1 MHDETAPLPLPLP
14 NSGEILKPAED
25 TLEPTALTPEPLE
38 LITEPLDLIPESL
51 DLTPEPLELT
61 PAKLSDLDRKIL
73 EYFPGL
79 VVRKDLTKGL
89 KQNAIVPTYVLEYL
103 LGQHC
108 ATDDTAALEAGLESV
123 RKILAKHYVYR
134 NQSELVKSTIKEKGN
149 HKIIDKVTVELN
161 DKGGYY
167 EDKFSNLGLTKVPV
181 PDDFVRR
188 HPKLLVGGIWCITDL
203 TYEITE
209 DRKSSP
215 WQIDALKPI
224 QVSRIDFEEFVKARS
239 HFTSHEWLGV
249 LMQTI
254 GFNPEALSRRAM
266 FLFLL
271 RLIPYCEHNYN
282 LIELGPKGTGKSHIY
297 AEFSPNGILISGSE
311 VTTPK
316 LFVNNSNGRIGLVGY
331 WDCICFDEFA
341 GKDKKVDK
349 GLVNIMKNYMANKSF
364 SRGIEQ
370 LSAEAS
376 MVFMGNTK
384 KSVPYMLKHSHFFEP
399 LPEEYIDSAFLD
411 RIHAY
416 SPGWESPV
424 ISSELFSAGYG
435 FIVDYLA
442 ETLKRLRNEDFTGN
456 YKTHI
461 EIASELSTRDETGIE
476 KTFSGLMK
484 LIYPDG
490 TCNEAECEEML
501 RFAMEERRRV
511 REHILRIDDTF
522 APHDFIY
529 RRLSDGKK
537 VTVLTPEEEQYPAF
551 FRRPT
556 TTTEAPEDGNTRK
569 DTRVGREATRE
580 GRKDTQEGDE
590 VGDVSSGAG
599 KASAPLQGHLTIP
612 ENARG
617 WSYRRI
623 FANHLQGARKITIQD
638 PYIRLFFQVRNLM
651 EFLQMVHELVPEGDE
666 VEVHLVTQSDPGA
679 GEKQEDF
686 LRQITESFTGSR
698 VSFSWELSR
707 SPNFH
712 ARSVET
718 DTGWRITLDRGL
730 DMFQKFESGP
740 FSLEAG
746 IQEARMMRGSEI
758 TYLKQ

>member
-1 MHDETAPLPLPLP
+1 MNDESLP
-14 NSGEILKPAED
+14 PADEM
-25 TLEPTALTPEPLE
+25 PEA
-38 LITEPLDLIPESL
+38 L
-51 DLTPEPLELT
+51 DLTS
-61 PAKLSDLDRKIL
+61 ARLSDLDRKIL
-73 EYFPGL
+73 EFFPGL

-89 KQNAIVPTYVLEYL
+89 KQNAVVPTYVLEYL

-108 ATDDTAALEAGLESV
+108 ATDDPAALEAGLDSV
-123 RKILAKHYVYR
+123 RKILAKHYVHR
-134 NQSELVKSTIKEKGN
+134 NQSELVKSTIKEKGS
-149 HKIIDKVTVELN
+149 HKVIDKVTVELN

-167 EDKFSNLGLTKVPV
+167 EAKFSNLGLTKVPV

-203 TYEITE
+203 NYEISE
-209 DRKSSP
+209 DRKISP

-224 QVSRIDFEEFVKARS
+224 QVSRIEFEEFVKARS
-239 HFTSHEWLGV
+239 HFTADEWLGV

-254 GFNPEALSRRAM
+254 GFNPEVLSRRAI

-271 RLIPYCEHNYN
+271 RLIPYCERNYN
-282 LIELGPKGTGKSHIY
+282 LMELGPKGTGKSHVY
-297 AEFSPNGILISGSE
+297 AEFSPHGILISGSE
-311 VTTPK
+311 VTAPK

-341 GKDKKVDK
+341 GKEKRVDRAI
-349 GLVNIMKNYMANKSF
+349 VDIMKNYMANKSF

-384 KSVPYMLKHSHFFEP
+384 KSVPYMLKHSHFFDP
-399 LPEEYIDSAFLD
+399 LPNEYIDSAFLD

-416 SPGWESPV
+416 SPGWESP
-424 ISSELFSAGYG
+424 IINSELFSSGYG

-442 ETLKRLRNEDFTGN
+442 EILKHLRNEDFTGK
-456 YKTHI
+456 YKTHF
-461 EIASELSTRDETGIE
+461 EIASELSTRDQTGVE

-490 TCNEAECEEML
+490 NCDEAGCEELL
-501 RFAMEERRRV
+501 RVAMEERRRV

-522 APHDFIY
+522 APHDFVY
-529 RRLSDGKK
+529 RRLSDGKLL
-537 VTVLTPEEEQYPAF
+537 TVLTPEEDQYPAF
-551 FRRPT
+551 FKRPSREASEEDKGGEQAAPAPAPPASEPGKPAPT
-556 TTTEAPEDGNTRK
+556 GEAPAA
-569 DTRVGREATRE
+569 VGQT
-580 GRKDTQEGDE
+580 
-590 VGDVSSGAG
+590 SG
-599 KASAPLQGHLTIP
+599 PDQGHLTIP

-623 FANHLQGARKITIQD
+623 FASHLQGARRITVQD

-651 EFLQMVHELVPEGDE
+651 EFLQMVHGLVPEGDE
-666 VEVHLVTQSDPGA
+666 IEVHLVTQSDPGTC
-679 GEKQEDF
+679 EKQAEF
-686 LRQITESFTGSR
+686 LDQIVESFTGSH
-698 VSFSWELSR
+698 VSFSWELSP

-712 ARSVET
+712 ARCVET
-718 DTGWRITLDRGL
+718 DTGWRISLDRGL
-730 DMFQKFESGP
+730 DLFQKYESGA

-746 IQEARMMRGSEI
+746 VQEARMMRGAEI
-758 TYLKQ
+758 IYMKQ

>member
-1 MHDETAPLPLPLP
+1 MNDEPLP
-14 NSGEILKPAED
+14 NSDEIP
-25 TLEPTALTPEPLE
+25 
-38 LITEPLDLIPESL
+38 EPLDL
-51 DLTPEPLELT
+51 TPT
-61 PAKLSDLDRKIL
+61 KLSDLDRKIL

-123 RKILAKHYVYR
+123 RKILARHYVYR

-167 EDKFSNLGLTKVPV
+167 EAKFSNLGLTKVPV

-239 HFTSHEWLGV
+239 YFTSDEWLGV

-254 GFNPEALSRRAM
+254 GFNPEVLSRRAM

-297 AEFSPNGILISGSE
+297 AEFSPNGILISGAE
-311 VTTPK
+311 VTAPK

-349 GLVNIMKNYMANKSF
+349 ALVDIMKNYMANKSF

-399 LPEEYIDSAFLD
+399 LPDQYIDSAFLD

-416 SPGWESPV
+416 SPGWESPI
-424 ISSELFSAGYG
+424 ISSELFSFGYG

-442 ETLKRLRNEDFTGN
+442 EILKHMRNEDFTGN
-456 YKTHI
+456 YKGHM

-490 TCNEAECEEML
+490 TCSEAECEEML

-522 APHDFIY
+522 TAHDFIY
-529 RRLSDGKK
+529 RRISDGKLL
-537 VTVLTPEEEQYPAF
+537 TVLTPEEDQYPAF

-556 TTTEAPEDGNTRK
+556 KEASEEEKEGAEQTAGTEDPSASDS
-569 DTRVGREATRE
+569 ATP
-580 GRKDTQEGDE
+580 TPS
-590 VGDVSSGAG
+590 GDVSSGVTQAQV
-599 KASAPLQGHLTIP
+599 PLQGHLTIP

-623 FANHLQGARKITIQD
+623 FANHIQGARKITVQD
-638 PYIRLFFQVRNLM
+638 PYIRMFFQVRNLM

-666 VEVHLVTQSDPGA
+666 VEVHLITQSD
-679 GEKQEDF
+679 
-686 LRQITESFTGSR
+686 
-698 VSFSWELSR
+698 
-707 SPNFH
+707 
-712 ARSVET
+712 
-718 DTGWRITLDRGL
+718 
-730 DMFQKFESGP
+730 
-740 FSLEAG
+740 
-746 IQEARMMRGSEI
+746 
-758 TYLKQ
+758 